1 MKETYDEYV
10 HMLKHANT
18 LDEALAHLSP
28 ERQELIRTVFDCH
41 SFKVDIQREK
51 DGSINLLFE
60 SITGSKLPFLPS
72 LVKLDETNYAEYDKL
87 LVARII
93 VEVLMLAL
101 KFVGVTVKFSDKVI
115 GEAIKY
121 ISDSFVAADR
131 VIADVKKLIAD
142 AETRDVFLVAMD
154 IVTILID
161 MFAVLAG
168 PVIRVFKILVQS
180 LSWFSI
186 IIIVCQALCFI
197 VITTLS
203 GGAAIIA
210 KVISWLLHSAFFI
223 NKLIQKNEY
232 DAITFPKQ
240 C

>member
-1 MKETYDEYV
+1 
-10 HMLKHANT
+10 
-18 LDEALAHLSP
+18 
-28 ERQELIRTVFDCH
+28 
-41 SFKVDIQREK
+41 
-51 DGSINLLFE
+51 
-60 SITGSKLPFLPS
+60 
-72 LVKLDETNYAEYDKL
+72 VKLDETNYAEYDKL
-87 LVARII
+87 LIARII
-93 VEVLMLAL
+93 VEIIILAL
-101 KFVGVTVKFSDKVI
+101 KFIGATMPFPDKVI
-115 GEAIKY
+115 GEAVKY

-142 AETRDVFLVAMD
+142 AKTHDYRLIAMD

-203 GGAAIIA
+203 GGAAIFA
-210 KVISWLLHSAFFI
+210 KLLSWVLHATFFF